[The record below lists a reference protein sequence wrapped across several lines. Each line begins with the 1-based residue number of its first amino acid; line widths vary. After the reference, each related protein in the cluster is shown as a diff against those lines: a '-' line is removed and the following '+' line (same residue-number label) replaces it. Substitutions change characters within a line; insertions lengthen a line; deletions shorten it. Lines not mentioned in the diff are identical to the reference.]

1 VVVAVVELLDIDG
14 PAAEAAEVVYPLELI
29 PYPVLVV

>member
-1 VVVAVVELLDIDG
+1 VAVVEELLDIDG
-14 PAAEAAEVVYPLELI
+14 PVEVEAAEVYLLELI

>member
-1 VVVAVVELLDIDG
+1 VVVVEELLDIDG
-14 PAAEAAEVVYPLELI
+14 PVVEAAGAVYLLELI